1 MCEEEAVNWH
11 SKTNFYNIK
20 NSTLSLRQG
29 KVKGTNEEEGKTK
42 EIQDDRGTGMDK
54 KMELVECSR
63 GEASH
68 LWQQVTTDV
77 P

>member
-1 MCEEEAVNWH
+1 MKRKRLIGVA
-11 SKTNFYNIK
+11 KTNFYNIK

-42 EIQDDRGTGMDK
+42 EMQDDRGTGMDK

-63 GEASH
+63 AETSH
-68 LWQQVTTDV
+68 L
-77 P
+77 